1 MINEQIILD
10 ALVLNEWIREHRYTK
25 KDFAEILNYY
35 FSNISKFKF
44 QNESKYIIRL
54 TNKLKYH
61 DKL

>member
-1 MINEQIILD
+1 MIMEQLITDAII
-10 ALVLNEWIREHRYTK
+10 LNEWIRENQYTK

-35 FSNISKFKF
+35 YSQVSKFKF

-54 TNKLKYH
+54 MNKLKY